1 MPLNQSSIAIN
12 KVTEDAEIRE
22 HQEGLEP
29 ETWMIPMNDLDPTK
43 QAKGWILE
51 E

>member
-1 MPLNQSSIAIN
+1 MAIN
-12 KVTEDAEIRE
+12 KVTEDAEICE

-29 ETWMIPMNDLDPTK
+29 ETWMIPVNDLDPTK
-43 QAKGWILE
+43 QAKRLILE